1 MRAESLISR
10 LSPIRHAGTNQKK
23 HPSRKAF
30 TLIELLVVIA
40 IIAILAAML
49 LPALARAKQ
58 KAKRVN
64 CVSNLKQWGLALHIY
79 GVDNA
84 DGIPRDGMDH
94 LGQYAGVDGGHAD
107 SNAWFNLLPPMVA
120 ERTLNDYVSDPGGNT
135 MTKLPFPGGKGKIWH
150 CPSATMSAADVATVG
165 GGGDGFFSY
174 VMNIDLKRVT
184 PGYANADAAPYPRM
198 PKLSDI
204 YKPSDTVLLYDTV
217 FNPVS
222 EVVNGSPQFNSVNPA
237 NRWRSF
243 AARHDVGG
251 VVNFVD
257 CHAEYVKT
265 SVATNGGTMSGT
277 AQEYPGSK
285 LVWNPAYRRVN
296 P

>member
-1 MRAESLISR
+1 
-10 LSPIRHAGTNQKK
+10 
-23 HPSRKAF
+23 
-30 TLIELLVVIA
+30 
-40 IIAILAAML
+40 ML
-49 LPALARAKQ
+49 LPALAKAKA

-84 DGIPRDGMDH
+84 DGIPRDGMNS
-94 LGQYAGVDGGHAD
+94 GGTYGPGDHAD
-107 SNAWFNLLPPMVA
+107 PNAWFNLLPSLVA
-120 ERTLNDYVSDPGGNT
+120 ERTLNDYENDVGGN
-135 MTKLPFPGGKGKIWH
+135 MPDKLPFPGAKGKMWH
-150 CPSATMSAADVATVG
+150 CPSATMSKSEATPPTLNG
-165 GGGDGFFSY
+165 GGAEGFFSY
-174 VMNIDLKRVT
+174 VMNIDLKRISA
-184 PGYANADAAPYPRM
+184 GYANADAAPYPKM
-198 PKLSDI
+198 PKLGDI
-204 YKPSDTVLLYDTV
+204 SKPSDTVLMYDTV

-257 CHAEYVKT
+257 THAEYVKT

-277 AQEYPGSK
+277 AMEFKGSK
-285 LVWNPAYRRVN
+285 LIWNPPYRKIN